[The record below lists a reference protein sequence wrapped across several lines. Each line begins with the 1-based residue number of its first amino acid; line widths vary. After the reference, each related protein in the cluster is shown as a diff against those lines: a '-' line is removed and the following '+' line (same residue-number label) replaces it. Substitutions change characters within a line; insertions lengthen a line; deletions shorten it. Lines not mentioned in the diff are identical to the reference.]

1 MKKQWHKKV
10 LNVLQWP
17 AIAVGAAATTLG
29 GVNAATYV
37 GIDGIAKNGPNF
49 DPLVFP
55 NTLNSTAQDRYA
67 AHRSHASH
75 SSHRSS
81 GGSGIA
87 VPRTAPTP
95 SPPKTYVPPTKQT
108 PKSSVTPSIPKPS
121 AADISGMVVRVQAAL
136 MRLGYFNGDIDG
148 VLGPA
153 TRASITTYQKD
164 KKLKQTGRMD
174 IETLT
179 ALGITIP

>member
-1 MKKQWHKKV
+1 
-10 LNVLQWP
+10 
-17 AIAVGAAATTLG
+17 
-29 GVNAATYV
+29 
-37 GIDGIAKNGPNF
+37 
-49 DPLVFP
+49 
-55 NTLNSTAQDRYA
+55 
-67 AHRSHASH
+67 
-75 SSHRSS
+75 
-81 GGSGIA
+81 
-87 VPRTAPTP
+87 
-95 SPPKTYVPPTKQT
+95 
-108 PKSSVTPSIPKPS
+108 
-121 AADISGMVVRVQAAL
+121 